1 MSRVEATLILANKS
15 GLHARPASIFVQLA
29 KKFQSEIKIRKGEKE
44 ANAKSILSVLSLGA
58 ECGDEVR
65 IIAEGEDASDALN
78 ALVDLIKNRFGE
90 E

>member
-58 ECGDEVR
+58 ECGDEV
-65 IIAEGEDASDALN
+65 
-78 ALVDLIKNRFGE
+78 
-90 E
+90 